1 MTYVCK
7 DNCSS
12 SGRPEPEYDVVVVG
26 GGHNGLVAAAYL
38 SRLGVS
44 TAVLERRKVLGGA
57 AVTEEIVP
65 GYKFSRASYVLSL
78 LRPQIFSELELKQ
91 HGLKVYLRD
100 PSSYTPIRPD
110 LVSPGGPTSLSLG
123 MCASKN
129 KQQIAQFSQ
138 RDADNY
144 EKFEEQLE
152 QFVAAVDPLL
162 DSAALDLRRLKDASL
177 LEKMKMIRENWQLY
191 RSAKILGPHAA
202 AFYELMTAP
211 TSKIL
216 DKW

>member
-1 MTYVCK
+1 M
-7 DNCSS
+7 SAQ
-12 SGRPEPEYDVVVVG
+12 R
-26 GGHNGLVAAAYL
+26 
-38 SRLGVS
+38 
-44 TAVLERRKVLGGA
+44 
-57 AVTEEIVP
+57 
-65 GYKFSRASYVLSL
+65 
-78 LRPQIFSELELKQ
+78 
-91 HGLKVYLRD
+91 
-100 PSSYTPIRPD
+100 
-110 LVSPGGPTSLSLG
+110 
-123 MCASKN
+123 N
-129 KQQIAQFSQ
+129 KEQIAQFSQ
-138 RDADNY
+138 RDAEIY

>member
-1 MTYVCK
+1 M
-7 DNCSS
+7 
-12 SGRPEPEYDVVVVG
+12 VVVG

-44 TAVLERRKVLGGA
+44 TAVLERRPVLGGA

-78 LRPQIFSELELKQ
+78 LRPQIFTDLELKQ

-100 PSSYTPIRPD
+100 PGSYTPIRPD
-110 LVSPGGPTSLSLG
+110 LVKEGGPTSLSLG
-123 MCASKN
+123 MCGRRN
-129 KQQIAQFSQ
+129 KEQIAQFSK
-138 RDADNY
+138 RDAEMY

-162 DSAALDLRRLKDASL
+162 DTAAIDLRGLKDASL
-177 LEKMKMIRENWQLY
+177 INKMGMIRENWHLY
-191 RSAKILGPHAA
+191 KSAKILGPNAA

-211 TSKIL
+211 TTKIL